1 MNKKLI
7 TALVALTL
15 ALPIT
20 ANAAPKVNLKSTSAS
35 VPTIAILDTA
45 IDMSQSKFN
54 NSVVHEVCFI
64 ALFLF
69 SCIGIFYFIK
79 HFF

>member
-20 ANAAPKVNLKSTSAS
+20 ANAAPKVNIKSTSTS

-45 IDMSQSKFN
+45 IDMSQQKI
-54 NSVVHEVCFI
+54 NSRVV
-64 ALFLF
+64 
-69 SCIGIFYFIK
+69 Y
-79 HFF
+79 